1 VPPSPSKRWLQT
13 IGTFPIVLLSWVLF
27 RANSVHDA
35 GHVYR
40 EIFTHF
46 DRAHFFAG
54 NLKHLAYGFT
64 GIAILLAVE
73 LWTETG
79 GYRRIWLPQAK
90 PARWLAYAGLAM
102 LIVLVGVF
110 DGGQFIYFQF

>member
-1 VPPSPSKRWLQT
+1 M
-13 IGTFPIVLLSWVLF
+13 
-27 RANSVHDA
+27 
-35 GHVYR
+35 YR

-46 DRAHFFAG
+46 DAAHFFAG
-54 NLKHLAYGFT
+54 NLKHLAYGFF
-64 GIAILLAVE
+64 GIGVLLAVE

-79 GYRRIWLPQAK
+79 GYRTAFRPELK
-90 PARWLAYAGLAM
+90 PARWLAYAGLAV